1 MVNVWHWI
9 SHRLH
14 MLSGCHT
21 RYSISLFTFH
31 LRRFASYWVFYRLH
45 FPECRLGS
53 IILLHAR
60 SSFNAFQWNGIYC
73 FRSLRT
79 YRFSFIFE
87 QYYSEFSLSR
97 WIVPQKRPRSVGVT
111 AAMRNL
117 CTLSADELM
126 CGVALT
132 LDRDTYVECTERER
146 EKESYELRQY
156 EFKQEFHVSQY
167 FRFSA
172 RAVNL
177 IVRCETVFVSR
188 SLVISENVKLKFRA
202 Q

>member
-146 EKESYELRQY
+146 ERVVRIAPVRIQTRISRLAIFSIQRESGESDCALWDSVCV
-156 EFKQEFHVSQY
+156 E
-167 FRFSA
+167 
-172 RAVNL
+172 
-177 IVRCETVFVSR
+177 
-188 SLVISENVKLKFRA
+188 VIGN
-202 Q
+202 